1 MAPIGEQHPF
11 GWAGSPVADPAVR
24 AALSGRVVR
33 RRRLW
38 LAGVC
43 AFAAAAAAIVVVT
56 TSGGG
61 AGGGRLPTTPV
72 SLAAEVTTSQAGFRF
87 TLAIAASA
95 GGRTLDTTASGV
107 IDERPALT
115 GSMAVN
121 AESGAFRELFVGP
134 SIYMALPNAPTPW
147 VRVDLASYE
156 HALGVT
162 AIGGDDPSQ
171 ALDFLRAAAIV
182 TDLGPQT
189 IDGVRTT
196 HYHAVVNLER
206 YAAEVAPSL
215 RVAAQQN
222 ADELEHLTG
231 ATQYPV
237 DAWVDAQ
244 NRVRQLELSPPP
256 ICSTSGPVRTTTTV
270 EYYDYGPQA
279 PVAAPS
285 SSSVTDWTA
294 QLVSL
299 ATRSLSQFGC

>member
-11 GWAGSPVADPAVR
+11 GWAGSPAADPAVR
-24 AALSGRVVR
+24 AALRGRDVR

-38 LAGVC
+38 FAGAC
-43 AFAAAAAAIVVVT
+43 AFVAAVAIVAVT
-56 TSGGG
+56 MSGGG
-61 AGGGRLPTTPV
+61 GGGGRLPATPV
-72 SLAAEVTTSQAGFRF
+72 SLAADVTTSQPGFRF

-107 IDERPALT
+107 IDERPELT

-134 SIYMALPNAPTPW
+134 YIYMTLPSAPTPW
-147 VRVDLASYE
+147 VKVDIAAYE

-171 ALDFLRAAAIV
+171 ALDFLRAAATV
-182 TDLGPQT
+182 TDLGPQA
-189 IDGVRTT
+189 IDGVPTT

-206 YAAEVAPSL
+206 YAADVAPPL
-215 RVAAQQN
+215 RAAAQQN

-237 DAWVDAQ
+237 DAWVDGQ
-244 NRVRQLELSPPP
+244 NRVRRLELVPPP

-270 EYYDYGPQA
+270 DYYDYGPQ
-279 PVAAPS
+279 VAVGAPS
-285 SSSVTDWTA
+285 PSSVTDMTG

>member
-1 MAPIGEQHPF
+1 MGPIGEQHPF
-11 GWAGSPVADPAVR
+11 GWAGSPAADPAVR
-24 AALSGRVVR
+24 AALSGRAVR

-38 LAGVC
+38 LACAC
-43 AFAAAAAAIVVVT
+43 AFVAAAAIVAVT
-56 TSGGG
+56 MSGG
-61 AGGGRLPTTPV
+61 GGGRLAATPV
-72 SLAAEVTTSQAGFRF
+72 SLAAEVTTSQPGFRF

-107 IDERPALT
+107 IDERPVLS

-121 AESGAFRELFVGP
+121 AEGGAFRELFVGP
-134 SIYMALPNAPTPW
+134 YIYMALPSAPTPW
-147 VRVDLASYE
+147 VRVDITAYE

-171 ALDFLRAAAIV
+171 ALDFLRAAATV

-189 IDGVRTT
+189 IDGVVTT
-196 HYHAVVNLER
+196 HYHAVVNLAR
-206 YAAEVAPSL
+206 YAADVAPSL
-215 RVAAQQN
+215 RAAAQQN

-244 NRVRQLELSPPP
+244 NRVRRLELVPPP

-270 EYYDYGPQA
+270 DYYDYGPQPA
-279 PVAAPS
+279 VAAPAA
-285 SSSVTDWTA
+285 SSVTDMTG